1 VAESARQADKKFAP
15 AHKTAKARISSEIA
29 KTRAFRGAMRPVTK
43 GRVFVRSM
51 RASMS
56 RSMYILIAFAPPA
69 AKEPPIKVIRIRLS
83 AGHPSSATT
92 IVGTVVMSNNSMIR
106 GFVSA
111 M

>member
-1 VAESARQADKKFAP
+1 
-15 AHKTAKARISSEIA
+15 
-29 KTRAFRGAMRPVTK
+29 
-43 GRVFVRSM
+43 
-51 RASMS
+51 
-56 RSMYILIAFAPPA
+56 MYMLIAFAPPA
-69 AKEPPIKVIRIRLS
+69 AKEPPINVIRMRLS